1 MKLQRLT
8 LDNYRNYCH
17 LELETNHRVNLFI
30 GPNAQGKTN
39 LLESIHVLAL
49 TKSHRTVREK
59 ELIRWEAESAHL
71 HAQVEKKYGEIRLD
85 LQLSSQ
91 GKKAKLNGLEQ
102 KKLSSYVG
110 SFNVVMFAPEDLEIV
125 KGSPAVRRRFL
136 DMEIAQVQPAYL
148 HHLLQYQKTLAQR
161 NQFLKQ
167 ALSRPGSLND
177 TMLEVW
183 NEQLAEHGSKIIKK
197 RESFID
203 KLQLWAERTHAGITN
218 GKERL
223 RIRYVPSVGAEDG
236 GTQDETM
243 LFERFMVKLS
253 HVKEQEFKR
262 GATLVGPHRD
272 DLVFFI
278 NDKPVQTYGSQGQQR
293 TTALSL
299 KLAEIELMNQETG
312 EYPVLLL
319 DDVLSE
325 LDPYRQTQLIET
337 FQSKVQTF
345 VTSTGIESVHLDR
358 LQDVCIYDVLEGR
371 VQVR

>member
-1 MKLQRLT
+1 LKLQRLT
-8 LDNYRNYCH
+8 LDNYRNYSR

-125 KGSPAVRRRFL
+125 KGAPSVRRRFL

-183 NEQLAEHGSKIIKK
+183 NEQLAAHGSKIIKK

-203 KLQLWAERTHAGITN
+203 KLQLWAERTHAGITK

-223 RIRYVPSVGAEDG
+223 RIQYVPSVESGS
-236 GTQDETM
+236 TQDEAM

-345 VTSTGIESVHLDR
+345 ITSTGIESVHLDR

-371 VQVR
+371 VQIR